1 MNMSINTTTC
11 PTCLR
16 TAKPRIKIHEYPD
29 LDRIVVTEHCG
40 YCRMELAQRVSTNE
54 IESVRRDILRL
65 ERRVQGGEAFMED
78 VLIARRNR
86 YNMLTANLK
95 RNENN

>member
-1 MNMSINTTTC
+1 
-11 PTCLR
+11 
-16 TAKPRIKIHEYPD
+16 
-29 LDRIVVTEHCG
+29 
-40 YCRMELAQRVSTNE
+40 MELAQRVSTNE